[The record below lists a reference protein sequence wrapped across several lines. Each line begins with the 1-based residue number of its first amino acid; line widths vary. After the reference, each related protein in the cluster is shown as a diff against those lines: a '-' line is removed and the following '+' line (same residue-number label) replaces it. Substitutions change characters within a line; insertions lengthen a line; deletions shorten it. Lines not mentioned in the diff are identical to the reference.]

1 MEVHFK
7 KYHGLGNDYLVI
19 DPNVKDIKLTPQFI
33 RLICDR
39 NLGVGSDGILYGPI
53 EAGDTPELRIFNPD
67 GSEAEKSGNG
77 LRIFAK
83 YLFESK
89 YVDKKNFNIKTL
101 GGIVEVEIKDNTANL
116 IKINMGKV
124 TFLSTEIPV
133 TGKKREVVNEP
144 LEINGVEHKVTCLS
158 VGNPHCVIPMAE
170 VSEQKARQLG
180 PLVENHKMFPNR
192 INMQLL
198 KVIDRENIEIRIW
211 ERGAGYTLAS
221 GSSSCAAAAAAH
233 KLGLVDRAINVKM
246 PGGNL
251 LIEIK
256 DNEEIFMTGPVE
268 GVCQGRFHQDLM
280 EKIFPIS

>member
-1 MEVHFK
+1 MVVHFQ

-19 DPNVKDIKLTPQFI
+19 DPNIRDVKLTPRSI

-39 NLGVGSDGILYGPI
+39 NYGIGADGILYGPI
-53 EAGDTPELRIFNPD
+53 RATDEPEVRIFNPD

-83 YLFESK
+83 YLFENK
-89 YVDKKNFNIKTL
+89 YVDKKDFNIKTL
-101 GGIVEVEIKDNTANL
+101 GGMVEVHIQDDAANL

-124 TFLSTEIPV
+124 TFISTEIPV

-144 LEINGVEHKVTCLS
+144 LQISGAEYKVTCLS
-158 VGNPHCVIPMAE
+158 IGNPHCVIPIE
-170 VSEQKARQLG
+170 EISEEKAKELG
-180 PLVENHKMFPNR
+180 HYIENHNMFPNR

-198 KVIDRENIEIRIW
+198 KVIDSNNIEIRIW

-221 GSSSCAAAAAAH
+221 GSSSCAAAAAAY
-233 KLGLVDRAINVKM
+233 KLGLVERKVNVKM

-251 LIEIK
+251 FIEID
-256 DNEEIFMTGPVE
+256 DNGEICMTGPVE
-268 GVCQGRFHQDLM
+268 GVCEGSFHADLM
-280 EKIFPIS
+280 QKILKVE